1 MNRDIFIDF
10 VNKTLQ
16 VAQPEKDP
24 WVFNGLQVIGKP
36 EVKKIALGVSPTL
49 AFFQK
54 AADWGADLI
63 ILHHG
68 LFGPKR
74 PQLITKVL
82 KKRLKVLFDSDIT
95 LLSYH
100 LYLDKHEKLGNNA
113 QIINLLG
120 AKIGEKF
127 GEQNGLYWGYE
138 ASYVKPISETDFL
151 ARIKKLCPQTRH
163 FGNGN
168 NNISSFGVVSGGGA
182 YNVIEAIDKNF
193 DAFLTGEIVESIS
206 SMAQEANLHY
216 YCLGHYNSEK
226 FGVQALGKVILSKF
240 PQLKVKFI
248 DVPNEL

>member
-1 MNRDIFIDF
+1 MNRDILSDF

-16 VAQPEKDP
+16 VVQPEKDP
-24 WVFNGLQVIGKP
+24 WVFNGLQVIGKL
-36 EVKKIALGVSPTL
+36 EVKKIALGVSPSL
-49 AFFQK
+49 DFFQK

-74 PQLITKVL
+74 PQAITKVL
-82 KKRLKVLFDSDIT
+82 KKRLKLLFDFDIT

-113 QIINLLG
+113 QIIKLLG

-138 ASYVKPISETDFL
+138 ASFPKPISETDFL
-151 ARIKKLCPQTRH
+151 ARIKKLCPKTRY
-163 FGNGN
+163 FGLGN
-168 NNISSFGVVSGGGA
+168 NKIFRFGVVSGGGA
-182 YNVIEAIDKNF
+182 YNVVEAIDKNF

-206 SMAQEANLHY
+206 SMAKEAKIHY
-216 YCLGHYNSEK
+216 YALGHYNSEK
-226 FGVQALGKVILSKF
+226 FGVMALGKKIKDNF
-240 PQLKVKFI
+240 PKLEIKFI
-248 DVPNEL
+248 DVPNDL